1 MTAIRSGTSVQFGI
15 VPFYSGLSS
24 APYPPMQHM
33 NNRYQGNFLISAN
46 QPMIYQVQWTGT
58 SVNENYIPNATG
70 DVVNVVF
77 EIYSTTDYPTPAAF
91 IDWDLLGEVTKSRDV
106 VNTDIV
112 TSSVPDV
119 QSFTIDIANMV
130 ADELSYSLVPIGKG
144 SWQNQEYGGL
154 NGGGA
159 KQDNITETVSPY
171 NVTRNG
177 TYRTI
182 RVDARLEVIDSLGS
196 VVTSST
202 GVTSTSSVRV
212 INSVPNFKA
221 KVYSNQMW
229 ILTQNIVAVNSQRRA
244 LTTCPNSSVNTTGT
258 YGSNYMKPVSMSDQ
272 AEFLYF
278 FVKNSYNGADP
289 DTDYYNRYEMYGQA
303 YNKNGGTGENFVL
316 GSEWKNANGLIEKCS
331 DISHNF
337 QKETATSFKHGQN
350 QMCVQN
356 VAPAY
361 INGHA
366 YNTGSGD
373 YPYGVG
379 NMTSV
384 TPITSNTGW
393 YRVYVRGFYNA
404 NNAAPNDWVDVRHS
418 NVYWYKMDESGTEK
432 SSYENVRFHWLN
444 SMGGID
450 SYTARRDVLESISVE
465 RSLMETALPNR
476 RIFQDNQY
484 ADDSS
489 VLDSAYYSDTM
500 RGSNYYRGGSE
511 VLSINANTNNKVYTE
526 PLNKLEA
533 TWLREIFTSPN
544 VWIETPTADSD
555 ELNYQSDAAELLND
569 QNSYL
574 RPSKTIYT
582 PVILN
587 NTEITSVNEAEG
599 LVMFNIEYTL
609 SQGVLTQRN

>member
-1 MTAIRSGTSVQFGI
+1 MTAIRTGTSVQFGI
-15 VPFYSGLSS
+15 VPYYAGLST

-46 QPMIYQVQWTGT
+46 QPMIYQVQWIGT
-58 SVNENYIPNATG
+58 SVNENYTPSATG

-77 EIYSTTDYPTPAAF
+77 EIYSTTDYPVPPSFA
-91 IDWDLLGEVTKSRDV
+91 DWDLLGEISKKRDV
-106 VNTDIV
+106 SNTNIV
-112 TSSVPDV
+112 TSSVPNV

-130 ADELSYSLVPIGKG
+130 SDELSYSLVPIGKG

-159 KQDNITETVSPY
+159 KQDNITDTVSPY
-171 NVTRNG
+171 NVSRNG

-182 RVDARLEVIDSLGS
+182 RVDARLEVLDSSGL

-202 GVTSTSSVRV
+202 GVTSTASVRV
-212 INSVPNFKA
+212 INSVPNFKS
-221 KVYSNQMW
+221 KLYSNQMW
-229 ILTQNIVAVNSQRRA
+229 ILSQYTVSTSSQRRA
-244 LTTCPNSSVNTTGT
+244 LTTCPNSSVNTTGQ
-258 YGSNYMKPVSMSDQ
+258 NYMKPISIKDE

-278 FVKNSYNGADP
+278 FCKNSYNGSD

-303 YNKNGGTGENFVL
+303 YDKSGSVGENFVL
-316 GSEWKNANGLIEKCS
+316 GSEWINANDLIEKCS

-337 QKETATSFKHGQN
+337 QKETTTSFKHAQN

-356 VAPAY
+356 VSPAY

-384 TPITSNTGW
+384 TPITSDTGW
-393 YRVYVRGFYNA
+393 YRVYVRGYYNA
-404 NNAAPNDWVDVRHS
+404 NPTWTSVRHS
-418 NVYWYKMDESGTEK
+418 NVYWYRIDENGTEK

-450 SYTARRDVLESISVE
+450 SYTARRDILESISVE
-465 RSLMETALPNR
+465 KSLMQTALPNR

-484 ADDSS
+484 ADDAA
-489 VLDSAYYSDTM
+489 VANSAYFSDTM
-500 RGSNYYRGGSE
+500 RGSDYYRGGKE
-511 VLSINANTNNKVYTE
+511 VLSVNANVNNAVYTE
-526 PLNKLEA
+526 PLNKIES
-533 TWLREIFTSPN
+533 TWLREMFTSPN

-555 ELNYQSDAAELLND
+555 ELNYESDAGSLLND

-574 RPSKTIYT
+574 RPSKTVYT
-582 PVILN
+582 PIILN

-609 SQGVLTQRN
+609 SQGILTQRN

>member
-1 MTAIRSGTSVQFGI
+1 MTAIRTGTSVQFGI
-15 VPFYSGLSS
+15 VPYYAGVS
-24 APYPPMQHM
+24 AASYPPMQHM
-33 NNRYQGNFLISAN
+33 NNRYQGNYLISAN
-46 QPMIYQVQWTGT
+46 QPMIYQVQWIGT
-58 SVNENYIPNATG
+58 SVNENYTPSATG
-70 DVVNVVF
+70 DVVNIVF
-77 EIYSTTDYPTPAAF
+77 EIYSTTDYPVPSAF
-91 IDWDLLGEVTKSRDV
+91 ADWDLLGEISKKRDV
-106 VNTDIV
+106 SNTNIV
-112 TSSVPDV
+112 TSSVPNV

-130 ADELSYSLVPIGKG
+130 SDELSYSLVPIGKG

-159 KQDNITETVSPY
+159 KQDNITDTVSPY
-171 NVTRNG
+171 NVSRNG

-182 RVDARLEVIDSLGS
+182 RVDARLEVLDSSGL

-202 GVTSTSSVRV
+202 GVTSTASVRV
-212 INSVPNFKA
+212 INSVPNFKS
-221 KVYSNQMW
+221 KLYSNQMW
-229 ILTQNIVAVNSQRRA
+229 ILSQYTVSTSSQRRA
-244 LTTCPNSSVNTTGT
+244 LTTCPNSSVNTTGQ
-258 YGSNYMKPVSMSDQ
+258 NYMKPISIKDE

-278 FVKNSYNGADP
+278 FCKNSYNGSD

-303 YNKNGGTGENFVL
+303 YDKSGSVGENFVL
-316 GSEWKNANGLIEKCS
+316 GSEWINANDLIEKCS

-337 QKETATSFKHGQN
+337 QKETTTSFKHAQN

-356 VAPAY
+356 VSPAY

-384 TPITSNTGW
+384 TPITSDTGW
-393 YRVYVRGFYNA
+393 YRVYVRGYYNA
-404 NNAAPNDWVDVRHS
+404 NPTWTSVRHS
-418 NVYWYKMDESGTEK
+418 NVYWYRIDENGTEK

-450 SYTARRDVLESISVE
+450 SYTARRDILESISVE
-465 RSLMETALPNR
+465 KSLMQTALPNR

-484 ADDSS
+484 ADDAA
-489 VLDSAYYSDTM
+489 VANSAYFSDTM
-500 RGSNYYRGGSE
+500 RGSDYYRGGKE
-511 VLSINANTNNKVYTE
+511 VLSVNANVNNAVYTE
-526 PLNKLEA
+526 PLNKIES
-533 TWLREIFTSPN
+533 TWLREMFTSPN

-555 ELNYQSDAAELLND
+555 ELNYESDAGSLLND

-574 RPSKTIYT
+574 RPSKTVYT
-582 PVILN
+582 PIILN

-609 SQGVLTQRN
+609 SQGILTQRN

>member
-1 MTAIRSGTSVQFGI
+1 MTAIRTGTSVQFGI
-15 VPFYSGLSS
+15 VPYYIGSNTS
-24 APYPPMQHM
+24 PYPPMQHM
-33 NNRYQGNFLISAN
+33 NNRYQGNYLISAN
-46 QPMIYQVQWTGT
+46 TPMIYQIQWVGT
-58 SVNENYIPNATG
+58 SVNENYTPSVTG

-77 EIYSTTDYPTPAAF
+77 QIYSTTDYPVPSAF
-91 IDWDLLGEVTKSRDV
+91 ADWDLLGEISKKRDV
-106 VNTDIV
+106 SNTNIV
-112 TSSVPDV
+112 TSSVPNV

-130 ADELSYSLVPIGKG
+130 SDELSYSLVPIGKG

-171 NVTRNG
+171 NVSRNG

-182 RVDARLEVIDSLGS
+182 RVDARLEVLDSSGL

-202 GVTSTSSVRV
+202 GVTSTAAVRV
-212 INSVPNFKA
+212 INSVPNFKS
-221 KVYSNQMW
+221 KLYSNQMW
-229 ILTQNIVAVNSQRRA
+229 ILSQYTVSTGSQRRA
-244 LTTCPNSSVNTTGT
+244 LTTCPNSSVTTTGQ
-258 YGSNYMKPVSMSDQ
+258 NYMKPISISDE

-278 FVKNSYNGADP
+278 FCKNSYNGATNEN
-289 DTDYYNRYEMYGQA
+289 TDNYNRYEMYGQA
-303 YNKNGGTGENFVL
+303 YNKDGSTGENFVL
-316 GSEWKNANGLIEKCS
+316 GSDWVPSDGASSRICS

-337 QKETATSFKHGQN
+337 AISSANASHFAHNQN

-366 YNTGSGD
+366 YETGSGN

-379 NMTSV
+379 NMLAV

-393 YRVYVRGFYNA
+393 YRVYVRGYYFSGYQ
-404 NNAAPNDWVDVRHS
+404 NDWVDVRHS
-418 NVYWYKMDESGTEK
+418 NVYWYRMDENGTEK

-465 RSLMETALPNR
+465 RSLMQTALPNR
-476 RIFQDNQY
+476 RIFQDKEY
-484 ADDSS
+484 ADDAA
-489 VLDSAYYSDTM
+489 VADSAYYSDTM
-500 RGSNYYRGGSE
+500 RGSDYYRGGKE
-511 VLSINANTNNKVYTE
+511 VLSINANVNNAVYTE
-526 PLNKLEA
+526 PLNKIES
-533 TWLREIFTSPN
+533 TWLREMFTSPN

-555 ELNYQSDAAELLND
+555 ELNYESDAGSLLND

-574 RPSKTIYT
+574 RPSKTVYT

-609 SQGVLTQRN
+609 SQGILTQRN

>member
-1 MTAIRSGTSVQFGI
+1 MTAIRTGTSVQFGI
-15 VPFYSGLSS
+15 VPYYAGLST

-46 QPMIYQVQWTGT
+46 QPMIYQVQWIGT
-58 SVNENYIPNATG
+58 SVNENYTPSATG

-77 EIYSTTDYPTPAAF
+77 EIYSTTDYPVPPSFA
-91 IDWDLLGEVTKSRDV
+91 DWDLLGEISKKRDV
-106 VNTDIV
+106 SNTNIV
-112 TSSVPDV
+112 TSSVPNV

-130 ADELSYSLVPIGKG
+130 SDELSYSLVPIGKG

-159 KQDNITETVSPY
+159 KQDNITDTVSPY
-171 NVTRNG
+171 NVSRNG

-182 RVDARLEVIDSLGS
+182 RVDARLEVLDSSGL

-202 GVTSTSSVRV
+202 GVTSTAAVRV
-212 INSVPNFKA
+212 INSVPNFKS
-221 KVYSNQMW
+221 KLYSNQMW
-229 ILTQNIVAVNSQRRA
+229 ILSQYTVSTSSQRRA
-244 LTTCPNSSVNTTGT
+244 LTTCPNSSVNTTGQ
-258 YGSNYMKPVSMSDQ
+258 NYMKPISIKDE

-278 FVKNSYNGADP
+278 FCKNSYNGSD

-303 YNKNGGTGENFVL
+303 YDKSGSVGENFVL
-316 GSEWKNANGLIEKCS
+316 GSEWINANDLIEKCS

-337 QKETATSFKHGQN
+337 QKETTTSFKHAQN

-356 VAPAY
+356 VSPAY

-384 TPITSNTGW
+384 TPITSDTGW
-393 YRVYVRGFYNA
+393 YRVYVRGYYNA
-404 NNAAPNDWVDVRHS
+404 NPTWTSVRHS
-418 NVYWYKMDESGTEK
+418 NVYWYRIDENGTEK

-450 SYTARRDVLESISVE
+450 SYTARRDILESISVE
-465 RSLMETALPNR
+465 KSLMQTALPNR

-484 ADDSS
+484 ADDAA
-489 VLDSAYYSDTM
+489 VANSAYFSDTM
-500 RGSNYYRGGSE
+500 RGSDYYRGGKE
-511 VLSINANTNNKVYTE
+511 VLSVNANVNNAVYTE
-526 PLNKLEA
+526 PLNKIES
-533 TWLREIFTSPN
+533 TWLREMFTSPN

-555 ELNYQSDAAELLND
+555 ELNYESDAGSLLND
-569 QNSYL
+569 QNPYL
-574 RPSKTIYT
+574 RPSKTVYT
-582 PVILN
+582 PIILN

-609 SQGVLTQRN
+609 SQGILTQRN

>member
-1 MTAIRSGTSVQFGI
+1 MTAIRTGTSVQFGI
-15 VPFYSGLSS
+15 VPFYTGSNTT
-24 APYPPMQHM
+24 PFPPMQNM
-33 NNRYQGNFLISAN
+33 NNRYRGNYLISAN

-58 SVNENYIPNATG
+58 SVNENYTPSVTG
-70 DVVNVVF
+70 DVINVIF
-77 EIYSTTDYPTPAAF
+77 EIYSTTDFPTPSSF
-91 IDWDLLGEVTKSRDV
+91 TDWDLLGEITKKRDV
-106 VNTDIV
+106 PNTNIV
-112 TSSVPDV
+112 TSSVPNV

-130 ADELSYSLVPIGKG
+130 SDELSYSLVPIGKG
-144 SWQNQEYGGL
+144 SWQNQVYGGL
-154 NGGGA
+154 NGGGV

-171 NVTRNG
+171 NVSRNG

-182 RVDARLEVIDSLGS
+182 RVDARLEVLDSSGL

-202 GVTSTSSVRV
+202 GVTSTSAVRV

-221 KVYSNQMW
+221 KLYSNQMW
-229 ILTQNIVAVNSQRRA
+229 ILSQYTVSTGSQRRA
-244 LTTCPNSSVNTTGT
+244 LTTCPNSSVNTT
-258 YGSNYMKPVSMSDQ
+258 SHNYMKPVSINDE

-278 FVKNSYNGADP
+278 FCKNAYNGVTNE
-289 DTDYYNRYEMYGQA
+289 DTDHYNLYEMYGQA
-303 YNKNGGTGENFVL
+303 YNKDGSTPSASNFVL
-316 GSEWKNANGLIEKCS
+316 GSEWKNSLGTTHICS

-337 QKETATSFKHGQN
+337 QKESTSKFEHEQN
-350 QMCVQN
+350 QICVQN
-356 VAPAY
+356 VSPAY
-361 INGHA
+361 INSHA
-366 YNTGSGD
+366 YAPQNEN
-373 YPYGVG
+373 YPYV
-379 NMTSV
+379 TAR
-384 TPITSNTGW
+384 TPITSSTGW
-393 YRVYVRGFYNA
+393 YRVYVRGNYYSDYQSA
-404 NNAAPNDWVDVRHS
+404 WVAVIHS
-418 NVYWYKMDESGTEK
+418 NVYWYRMDESGTEK

-465 RSLMETALPNR
+465 RSLMQTALPNR

-484 ADDSS
+484 ADSS
-489 VLDSAYYSDTM
+489 AVANTDYLSDTM
-500 RGSNYYRGGSE
+500 RGSDYYRGGKE
-511 VLSINANTNNKVYTE
+511 VLSVNADVNNKVYTE
-526 PLNKLEA
+526 PLNKIEA
-533 TWLREIFTSPN
+533 TWLREMFTSPN

-609 SQGVLTQRN
+609 SQGILTQRN

>member
-1 MTAIRSGTSVQFGI
+1 MTAIRTGTEVEFGI
-15 VPFYSGLSS
+15 VPYYAGLST

-58 SVNENYIPNATG
+58 SVNENYTPSATG

-77 EIYSTTDYPTPAAF
+77 EIYSTTDYPVPSSF
-91 IDWDLLGEVTKSRDV
+91 IDWDLLGEISKKRDV
-106 VNTDIV
+106 SNTDIV
-112 TSSVPDV
+112 TSSVPNV

-130 ADELSYSLVPIGKG
+130 SDELSYSLVPIGKG

-171 NVTRNG
+171 NVSRNG
-177 TYRTI
+177 TYRAI
-182 RVDARLEVIDSLGS
+182 RVDARLEVLDSSGL

-202 GVTSTSSVRV
+202 GVTSTPSVRV

-229 ILTQNIVAVNSQRRA
+229 ILSQNVVSTTSQRRA
-244 LTTCPNSSVNTTGT
+244 LTTCPNSSVNTTGQ
-258 YGSNYMKPVSMSDQ
+258 NYMKPISISDE

-278 FVKNSYNGADP
+278 FCKNSYNGSDS
-289 DTDYYNRYEMYGQA
+289 TDYYNRYEMYGQA
-303 YNKNGGTGENFVL
+303 YNKSGSAGENFVL
-316 GSEWKNANGLIEKCS
+316 GSEWKNALGTTAICS

-337 QKETATSFKHGQN
+337 QKENTTSFKHGQN

-366 YNTGSGD
+366 YETGTGD

-379 NMTSV
+379 NMLAV
-384 TPITSNTGW
+384 TPITSSTGW
-393 YRVYVRGFYNA
+393 YRVYVRGYYNA
-404 NNAAPNDWVDVRHS
+404 NPTWTAVRHS
-418 NVYWYKMDESGTEK
+418 NVYWYKMDENGTEK

-465 RSLMETALPNR
+465 KSLMQTALPNR

-484 ADDSS
+484 ADDAA
-489 VLDSAYYSDTM
+489 VANSAYYTDTM
-500 RGSNYYRGGSE
+500 RGSDYYRGGSE
-511 VLSINANTNNKVYTE
+511 VLSVNADVNNRVYTE
-526 PLNKLEA
+526 PLNKVES
-533 TWLREIFTSPN
+533 TWLREMFTSPN
-544 VWIETPTADSD
+544 VWIETPASDSD
-555 ELNYQSDAAELLND
+555 ELNYESDAGSLLND
-569 QNSYL
+569 QNPYL
-574 RPSKTIYT
+574 RPSTTVYT

-587 NTEITSVNEAEG
+587 NTEIISVNEAEG

-609 SQGVLTQRN
+609 SQGILTQRN

>member
-1 MTAIRSGTSVQFGI
+1 MTAIRTGTSVQFGI
-15 VPFYSGLSS
+15 VPYYIGSNTF
-24 APYPPMQHM
+24 PYPPMQHM
-33 NNRYQGNFLISAN
+33 NNRYQGNYLISAN

-58 SVNENYIPNATG
+58 SVNENYTPSVTG
-70 DVVNVVF
+70 DVVNIVF
-77 EIYSTTDYPTPAAF
+77 EIYSTTDYPVPSAF
-91 IDWDLLGEVTKSRDV
+91 ADWDLLGEISKKRDV
-106 VNTDIV
+106 SNTNIVN
-112 TSSVPDV
+112 SSVPNV

-130 ADELSYSLVPIGKG
+130 SDELSYSLVPIGKG

-159 KQDNITETVSPY
+159 KQDNITDTVSPY
-171 NVTRNG
+171 NVSRNG

-182 RVDARLEVIDSLGS
+182 RVDARLEVLDSSGL

-202 GVTSTSSVRV
+202 GVTSTASVRV
-212 INSVPNFKA
+212 INSVPNFKS
-221 KVYSNQMW
+221 KLYSNQMW
-229 ILTQNIVAVNSQRRA
+229 ILSQYTVSTTSQRRA
-244 LTTCPNSSVNTTGT
+244 LTTCPNSSVNTTGQ
-258 YGSNYMKPVSMSDQ
+258 NYMKPISISDE

-278 FVKNSYNGADP
+278 FCKNSYNGSD

-303 YNKNGGTGENFVL
+303 YNKNGSAGENFVL
-316 GSEWKNANGLIEKCS
+316 GSEWKNALGTTAICS

-337 QKETATSFKHGQN
+337 QKETTTSFKHAQN

-356 VAPAY
+356 VSPAY

-379 NMTSV
+379 NMLAV

-393 YRVYVRGFYNA
+393 YRVYVRGYYNA
-404 NNAAPNDWVDVRHS
+404 NPTWTLVRHS
-418 NVYWYKMDESGTEK
+418 NVYWYRIDENGTEK

-465 RSLMETALPNR
+465 KSLMQTALPNR

-484 ADDSS
+484 ADGTSVIDS
-489 VLDSAYYSDTM
+489 DYFSDTM
-500 RGSNYYRGGSE
+500 RGSNYYRGGKE
-511 VLSINANTNNKVYTE
+511 VLSVNANANNSVYTE
-526 PLNKLEA
+526 PLNKIES
-533 TWLREIFTSPN
+533 TWLREMFTSPN

-555 ELNYQSDAAELLND
+555 ELNYESDAGSLLND
-569 QNSYL
+569 QNPYL
-574 RPSKTIYT
+574 RPSTTVYT
-582 PVILN
+582 PVILT
-587 NTEITSVNEAEG
+587 NTEITSLNEKEG

-609 SQGVLTQRN
+609 SQGILTQRN

>member
-1 MTAIRSGTSVQFGI
+1 MTALKTGTSVQFGI
-15 VPFYSGLSS
+15 VPFYQGSNT

-33 NNRYQGNFLISAN
+33 NNRYQGNYLISAN

-58 SVNENYIPNATG
+58 GVNENYTPAVTG
-70 DVVNVVF
+70 DLVNVVF
-77 EIYSTTDYPTPAAF
+77 EIYSTTEYPTPSLF
-91 IDWDLLGEVTKSRDV
+91 VDWHLLGEITKKRDV

-112 TSSVPDV
+112 NSSVPNV

-171 NVTRNG
+171 NVSRNG

-182 RVDARLEVIDSLGS
+182 RVDARLEVLDSSGL

-202 GVTSTSSVRV
+202 GVTSTSAVRV
-212 INSVPNFKA
+212 INSVPNFKN

-229 ILTQNIVAVNSQRRA
+229 ILSQYTVATNSQKRA
-244 LTTCPNSSVNTTGT
+244 LTTCPNSTVNTVLGT
-258 YGSNYMKPVSMSDQ
+258 VNYMKSISISDE

-278 FVKNSYNGADP
+278 FCKNSYNGSD

-303 YNKNGGTGENFVL
+303 YNKDGTTGTNFVL
-316 GSEWKNANGLIEKCS
+316 GSEWENSLGTTHICS

-337 QKETATSFKHGQN
+337 QKHNANSFKHAQN

-356 VAPAY
+356 VSPAY

-366 YNTGSGD
+366 YETGSGD

-379 NMTSV
+379 NMLAV

-393 YRVYVRGFYNA
+393 YRVHIRGFYYSQ
-404 NNAAPNDWVDVRHS
+404 AATPPAWTSVRHS
-418 NVYWYKMDESGTEK
+418 NVYWYRMDENGTEK

-450 SYTARRDVLESISVE
+450 SYTARRDVLESISIE
-465 RSLMETALPNR
+465 RSLMDTALPNR

-484 ADDSS
+484 ADDSA
-489 VLDSAYYSDTM
+489 VADSAYYSDTM
-500 RGSNYYRGGSE
+500 RGSDYYRGGKE
-511 VLSINANTNNKVYTE
+511 VLSVNANVNNAVYTE

-533 TWLREIFTSPN
+533 TWLREMFTSPN
-544 VWIETPTADSD
+544 VWIETPTEDSD
-555 ELNYQSDAAELLND
+555 ELNYESDAAHLLTA
-569 QNSYL
+569 QNPYL
-574 RPSKTIYT
+574 RPSRTVYT
-582 PVILN
+582 PVILT
-587 NTEITSVNEAEG
+587 NTEVTSVNEKEG

-609 SQGVLTQRN
+609 SQGILTQRN

>member
-1 MTAIRSGTSVQFGI
+1 MTAIRTGTSVQFGI
-15 VPFYSGLSS
+15 VPFYQGSNTT
-24 APYPPMQHM
+24 PYPPMQNM
-33 NNRYQGNFLISAN
+33 NNRYRGNYMISAN

-58 SVNENYIPNATG
+58 SVNENYIPSVTG
-70 DVVNVVF
+70 DVVNVIF
-77 EIYSTTDYPTPAAF
+77 EIYSTTDFPNPSSFT
-91 IDWDLLGEVTKSRDV
+91 DWDLLGEITKKRDV
-106 VNTDIV
+106 SNTNIV
-112 TSSVPDV
+112 TSSVPNV

-154 NGGGA
+154 NGGGF

-171 NVTRNG
+171 NVSRNG

-182 RVDARLEVIDSLGS
+182 RVDARLEVLDSSGLI
-196 VVTSST
+196 VTSST
-202 GVTSTSSVRV
+202 GVTSTSAVRV

-221 KVYSNQMW
+221 KLYPNQMW
-229 ILTQNIVAVNSQRRA
+229 ILSQYTVSTGSQRRA
-244 LTTCPNSSVNTTGT
+244 LTTCPNSSVNTT
-258 YGSNYMKPVSMSDQ
+258 SHNYMKPVSINDE

-278 FVKNSYNGADP
+278 FCKDSFNGATNE
-289 DTDYYNRYEMYGQA
+289 DTDFYNLYEVYGQA
-303 YNKNGGTGENFVL
+303 YNKDGTTPNASNFVL
-316 GSEWKNANGLIEKCS
+316 GSEWKNSLGTTHVCS

-337 QKETATSFKHGQN
+337 QKESVSHFKHSQN

-356 VAPAY
+356 VSPAY
-361 INGHA
+361 INAHA
-366 YNTGSGD
+366 YAPQNSN
-373 YPYGVG
+373 YPYV
-379 NMTSV
+379 TAR
-384 TPITSNTGW
+384 TPITVSTGW
-393 YRVYVRGFYNA
+393 YRVYVRGHYFSDYQGA
-404 NNAAPNDWVDVRHS
+404 WTSVRHS
-418 NVYWYKMDESGTEK
+418 NVYWYRMDESGTEK

-450 SYTARRDVLESISVE
+450 SYTARRDVLESISIE

-484 ADDSS
+484 ADSS
-489 VLDSAYYSDTM
+489 AVVNSAYYSDTM
-500 RGSNYYRGGSE
+500 RGSDYYRGGKE
-511 VLSINANTNNKVYTE
+511 VLSVNANVNNSVYTE
-526 PLNKLEA
+526 PLNKLES
-533 TWLREIFTSPN
+533 TWLREMFTSPN

-555 ELNYQSDAAELLND
+555 ELNYQSDAAELLTD

-582 PVILN
+582 PVILT
-587 NTEITSVNEAEG
+587 NTEVTSVNEAEG

>member
-1 MTAIRSGTSVQFGI
+1 MTAIRTGTSVQFGI
-15 VPFYSGLSS
+15 VPYYVGSNT

-33 NNRYQGNFLISAN
+33 NNRYQGNYLISAN
-46 QPMIYQVQWTGT
+46 TPMIYQVQWTGT
-58 SVNENYIPNATG
+58 SVNENYTPSVTG

-77 EIYSTTDYPTPAAF
+77 EIYSTTDYPVPSAF
-91 IDWDLLGEVTKSRDV
+91 ADWDLLGEISKKRDV
-106 VNTDIV
+106 SNTNIVN
-112 TSSVPDV
+112 SSVPNV

-130 ADELSYSLVPIGKG
+130 SDELSYSLVPIGKG

-159 KQDNITETVSPY
+159 KQDNITDTVSPY
-171 NVTRNG
+171 NVSRNG

-182 RVDARLEVIDSLGS
+182 RVDARLEVLDSSGL

-202 GVTSTSSVRV
+202 GVTSTASVRV
-212 INSVPNFKA
+212 INSVPNFKS
-221 KVYSNQMW
+221 KLYSNQMW
-229 ILTQNIVAVNSQRRA
+229 ILSRYTVSTSSQRRA
-244 LTTCPNSSVNTTGT
+244 LTTCPNSSVNTT
-258 YGSNYMKPVSMSDQ
+258 SHNYMKPISISDE

-278 FVKNSYNGADP
+278 FCKDSYNGVSNE
-289 DTDYYNRYEMYGQA
+289 DTDYYNLYEVYGQA
-303 YNKNGGTGENFVL
+303 YDKSGSTGINFVL
-316 GSEWKNANGLIEKCS
+316 GSEWKNALGTTAICS

-337 QKETATSFKHGQN
+337 QKESTNIFKHAQN

-356 VAPAY
+356 VSPAY
-361 INGHA
+361 INSHA
-366 YNTGSGD
+366 YVPQNAN
-373 YPYGVG
+373 YPY
-379 NMTSV
+379 TATT

-393 YRVYVRGFYNA
+393 YRVYVRGHYYSDYQSA
-404 NNAAPNDWVDVRHS
+404 WTSVRHS
-418 NVYWYKMDESGTEK
+418 NVYWYRIDENGTEK

-465 RSLMETALPNR
+465 KSLMQTALPNR

-484 ADDSS
+484 ADDAA
-489 VLDSAYYSDTM
+489 VANSAYYSDTM

-511 VLSINANTNNKVYTE
+511 VLSVNADVNNAVYTE
-526 PLNKLEA
+526 PLNKLES
-533 TWLREIFTSPN
+533 TWLREMFTSPN
-544 VWIETPTADSD
+544 VWIETPASDSD
-555 ELNYQSDAAELLND
+555 ELNYESDAGSLLND
-569 QNSYL
+569 QNPYL
-574 RPSKTIYT
+574 RPSKTVYT

-609 SQGVLTQRN
+609 SQGILTQRN

>member
-1 MTAIRSGTSVQFGI
+1 MTAIRTGTSVQFGI
-15 VPFYSGLSS
+15 VPYYVGSNT

-33 NNRYQGNFLISAN
+33 NNSYQGNYLISAN
-46 QPMIYQVQWTGT
+46 QPMIYQVQWIGT
-58 SVNENYIPNATG
+58 SVNENYTPSATG
-70 DVVNVVF
+70 DVVNIVF
-77 EIYSTTDYPTPAAF
+77 EIYSTTDYPTPSTF
-91 IDWDLLGEVTKSRDV
+91 VDWDLLGEITKKRDV
-106 VNTDIV
+106 SNTNIVN
-112 TSSVPDV
+112 SSVPNV

-130 ADELSYSLVPIGKG
+130 SDELSYSLVPIGKG

-171 NVTRNG
+171 NVSRNG

-182 RVDARLEVIDSLGS
+182 RVDARLEVLDSSGL

-202 GVTSTSSVRV
+202 GVQSTSSVRV
-212 INSVPNFKA
+212 INSVPNFKS
-221 KVYSNQMW
+221 KLYSNQMW
-229 ILTQNIVAVNSQRRA
+229 ILSESTVFTTSQRRA
-244 LTTCPNSSVNTTGT
+244 LTTCPNSSVNTTGQ
-258 YGSNYMKPVSMSDQ
+258 NYMKPISISDE

-278 FVKNSYNGADP
+278 FCKNSFNGGD
-289 DTDYYNRYEMYGQA
+289 DTDYYNLYEVYGQA
-303 YNKNGGTGENFVL
+303 YDKSGSTGINFVL
-316 GSEWKNANGLIEKCS
+316 GSSWENALGTTDIYS

-337 QKETATSFKHGQN
+337 QKESTNIFKHAQN

-356 VAPAY
+356 VSPAY
-361 INGHA
+361 INSHA
-366 YNTGSGD
+366 YVPQNAN
-373 YPYGVG
+373 YPY
-379 NMTSV
+379 TTTT

-393 YRVYVRGFYNA
+393 YRVYVRGHYYS
-404 NNAAPNDWVDVRHS
+404 NNQGDWTSVRHS
-418 NVYWYKMDESGTEK
+418 NVYWYRIDENGTEK

-450 SYTARRDVLESISVE
+450 SYTARRDVLESISIE
-465 RSLMETALPNR
+465 KSLMDTALPNR

-489 VLDSAYYSDTM
+489 VANSAYYTDTM
-500 RGSNYYRGGSE
+500 RGSNYYRGGKE
-511 VLSINANTNNKVYTE
+511 VLSVNANANNSVYTE

-533 TWLREIFTSPN
+533 TWLREMFTSPN

-555 ELNYQSDAAELLND
+555 EFNYQSDAAYFSTS

-574 RPSKTIYT
+574 RPSRTAYT
-582 PVILN
+582 PVILT
-587 NTEITSVNEAEG
+587 NTEVTSVNEKEG

-609 SQGVLTQRN
+609 SQGILTQRN

>member
-1 MTAIRSGTSVQFGI
+1 MTALKTGTSVKFGI
-15 VPFYSGLSS
+15 VPYYQGDST
-24 APYPPMQHM
+24 APFPPMQHM
-33 NNRYQGNFLISAN
+33 NIRYGGNYLISAN
-46 QPMIYQVQWTGT
+46 QPMIYQIQWTGT
-58 SVNENYIPNATG
+58 GVDENYTPFTTG
-70 DVVNVVF
+70 DLVNVIF
-77 EIYSTTDYPTPAAF
+77 EIYATTESPNPSSF
-91 IDWDLLGEVTKSRDV
+91 IDWDLLGEITKKRDV
-106 VNTDIV
+106 VNTNIV
-112 TSSVPDV
+112 NSSVPNV

-144 SWQNQEYGGL
+144 SWQNQIYGGL
-154 NGGGA
+154 NGGAA

-182 RVDARLEVIDSLGS
+182 RVDARLEVLDSSGL
-196 VVTSST
+196 VVASST
-202 GVTSTSSVRV
+202 GVTSTSAVRV
-212 INSVPNFKA
+212 INSVPNFKS

-229 ILTQNIVAVNSQRRA
+229 ILSQHVVTTGSQRRA
-244 LTTCPNSSVNTTGT
+244 LTTCPNSSVNTT
-258 YGSNYMKPVSMSDQ
+258 SHNYMKPVSMGDE

-278 FVKNSYNGADP
+278 FAKSTYNSVD

-303 YNKNGGTGENFVL
+303 YNKNGGVGENFVL
-316 GSEWKNANGLIEKCS
+316 GSEWKNANGLIQKCS

-337 QKETATSFKHGQN
+337 LKETATSFKHGQN

-384 TPITSNTGW
+384 TPITSDTGW
-393 YRVYVRGFYNA
+393 YRVYVRGYYNA
-404 NNAAPNDWVDVRHS
+404 NPGWVDVRHS
-418 NVYWYKMDESGTEK
+418 NVYWYRMDESGTKK

-484 ADDSS
+484 ADTTS
-489 VLDSAYYSDTM
+489 VADSAYYSDTM
-500 RGSNYYRGGSE
+500 RGSNYYRGGKE
-511 VLSINANTNNKVYTE
+511 VLSVSANANNSVYTE

-533 TWLREIFTSPN
+533 TWLREMFTSPN
-544 VWIETPTADSD
+544 VWIETPTEDSD
-555 ELNYQSDAAELLND
+555 ELNYQSDAADLLTD

-587 NTEITSVNEAEG
+587 NTDVTSLNEAEG

-609 SQGVLTQRN
+609 SQGILTQRN

>member
-1 MTAIRSGTSVQFGI
+1 MTALKTGTSVQFGI
-15 VPFYSGLSS
+15 VPYYIGDST

-33 NNRYQGNFLISAN
+33 NNRYRGNYLISAN

-58 SVNENYIPNATG
+58 GVNENYTPAVTG
-70 DVVNVVF
+70 DLVNVVF
-77 EIYSTTDYPTPAAF
+77 EIYSTTDYPTPASF
-91 IDWDLLGEVTKSRDV
+91 VDWDLLGEITKKRDV
-106 VNTDIV
+106 VNTNIV
-112 TSSVPDV
+112 NSSVPNV

-171 NVTRNG
+171 NVSRNG

-182 RVDARLEVIDSLGS
+182 RVDARLEVLDSSGL

-212 INSVPNFKA
+212 INSVPNFKS
-221 KVYSNQMW
+221 KLYSNQMW
-229 ILTQNIVAVNSQRRA
+229 ILSQYTVSTPSQRRA
-244 LTTCPNSSVNTTGT
+244 LTTCPNSSVNTT
-258 YGSNYMKPVSMSDQ
+258 SHNYMKPVSIGDE

-278 FVKNSYNGADP
+278 FCKNSFNGDD
-289 DTDYYNRYEMYGQA
+289 DTDYYNRYEMYGKSF
-303 YNKNGGTGENFVL
+303 NKSGTLQYEFVL
-316 GSEWKNANGLIEKCS
+316 GSEWTNSLGTTAVCS

-337 QKETATSFKHGQN
+337 QKHNANSFAHAQN

-356 VAPAY
+356 VSPAY

-366 YNTGSGD
+366 YIANQNSD
-373 YPYGVG
+373 YPYPSG
-379 NMTSV
+379 NAI
-384 TPITSNTGW
+384 TPINANTGW
-393 YRVYVRGFYNA
+393 YRVYVRGFYND
-404 NNAAPNDWVDVRHS
+404 NVDPNYVAVRHS
-418 NVYWYKMDESGTEK
+418 NVYWYRMDESGTEK

-450 SYTARRDVLESISVE
+450 SYTARRDVLESISIE
-465 RSLMETALPNR
+465 RSLMDTALPNR

-489 VLDSAYYSDTM
+489 VANSAYYTDTM
-500 RGSNYYRGGSE
+500 RGSNYYRGGKE
-511 VLSINANTNNKVYTE
+511 VLSVNANVNNSVYTE

-533 TWLREIFTSPN
+533 TWLREMFTSPN

-555 ELNYQSDAAELLND
+555 ELNYQSDAAYLATS

-574 RPSKTIYT
+574 RPSRTAYT
-582 PVILN
+582 PVILT
-587 NTEITSVNEAEG
+587 NTEVTSVNEKEG

-609 SQGVLTQRN
+609 SQGILTQRN

>member
-1 MTAIRSGTSVQFGI
+1 MTAIRTGTEVEFGI
-15 VPFYSGLSS
+15 VPYYAGLST

-58 SVNENYIPNATG
+58 SVNENYTPSATG

-77 EIYSTTDYPTPAAF
+77 EIYSTTDYPVPSSF
-91 IDWDLLGEVTKSRDV
+91 IDWDLLGEISKKRDV
-106 VNTDIV
+106 SNTDIV
-112 TSSVPDV
+112 TSSVPNV

-130 ADELSYSLVPIGKG
+130 SDELSYSLVPIGKG

-171 NVTRNG
+171 NVSRNG
-177 TYRTI
+177 TYRAI
-182 RVDARLEVIDSLGS
+182 RVDARLEVLDSSGL

-202 GVTSTSSVRV
+202 GVTSTPSVRV

-229 ILTQNIVAVNSQRRA
+229 ILSQNVVSTTSQRRA
-244 LTTCPNSSVNTTGT
+244 LTTCPNSSVNTTGQ
-258 YGSNYMKPVSMSDQ
+258 NYMKPISISDE

-278 FVKNSYNGADP
+278 FCKNSYNGSDS
-289 DTDYYNRYEMYGQA
+289 TDYYNRYEMYGQA
-303 YNKNGGTGENFVL
+303 YNKSGSAGENFVL
-316 GSEWKNANGLIEKCS
+316 GSEWKNALGTTAICS

-337 QKETATSFKHGQN
+337 QKENTTSFKHGQN

-366 YNTGSGD
+366 YETGTGD

-379 NMTSV
+379 NMLAV
-384 TPITSNTGW
+384 TPITSSTGW
-393 YRVYVRGFYNA
+393 YRVYVRGYYNA
-404 NNAAPNDWVDVRHS
+404 NPTWTAVRHS
-418 NVYWYKMDESGTEK
+418 NVYWYKMDENGTEK

-465 RSLMETALPNR
+465 KSLMQTALPNR
-476 RIFQDNQY
+476 
-484 ADDSS
+484 
-489 VLDSAYYSDTM
+489 L
-500 RGSNYYRGGSE
+500 YR
-511 VLSINANTNNKVYTE
+511 KV
-526 PLNKLEA
+526 
-533 TWLREIFTSPN
+533 F
-544 VWIETPTADSD
+544 
-555 ELNYQSDAAELLND
+555 
-569 QNSYL
+569 
-574 RPSKTIYT
+574 
-582 PVILN
+582 
-587 NTEITSVNEAEG
+587 
-599 LVMFNIEYTL
+599 
-609 SQGVLTQRN
+609 

>member
-1 MTAIRSGTSVQFGI
+1 MTAIRTGTEVEFGI
-15 VPFYSGLSS
+15 VPYYAGLST

-58 SVNENYIPNATG
+58 SVNENYTPSATG

-77 EIYSTTDYPTPAAF
+77 EIYSTTDYPVPSSF
-91 IDWDLLGEVTKSRDV
+91 IDWDLLGEISKKRDV
-106 VNTDIV
+106 SNTDIV
-112 TSSVPDV
+112 TSSVPNV

-130 ADELSYSLVPIGKG
+130 SDELSYSLVPIGKG

-159 KQDNITETVSPY
+159 KQDNITDTVSPY
-171 NVTRNG
+171 NVSRNG
-177 TYRTI
+177 TYRAI
-182 RVDARLEVIDSLGS
+182 RVDARLEVLDSSGL

-202 GVTSTSSVRV
+202 GVTSTPSVRV

-229 ILTQNIVAVNSQRRA
+229 ILSQNVVSTTSQRRA
-244 LTTCPNSSVNTTGT
+244 LTTCPNSSVNTTGQ
-258 YGSNYMKPVSMSDQ
+258 NYMKPISISDE

-278 FVKNSYNGADP
+278 FCKNSYNGSDS
-289 DTDYYNRYEMYGQA
+289 TDYYNRYEMYGQA
-303 YNKNGGTGENFVL
+303 YNKSGSAGENFVL
-316 GSEWKNANGLIEKCS
+316 GSEWKNALGTTAICS

-337 QKETATSFKHGQN
+337 QKENTTSFKHGQN

-366 YNTGSGD
+366 YETGTGD

-379 NMTSV
+379 NMLAV
-384 TPITSNTGW
+384 TPITSSTGW
-393 YRVYVRGFYNA
+393 YRVYVRGYYNA
-404 NNAAPNDWVDVRHS
+404 NPTWTAVRHS
-418 NVYWYKMDESGTEK
+418 NVYWYRMDENGTEK

-465 RSLMETALPNR
+465 KSLMQTALPNR
-476 RIFQDNQY
+476 RIFQDNQRE
-484 ADDSS
+484 DDSS
-489 VLDSAYYSDTM
+489 VPNSAYLSDTM

-511 VLSINANTNNKVYTE
+511 VLSVNADVNNRVYTE
-526 PLNKLEA
+526 PLNKVES
-533 TWLREIFTSPN
+533 TWLREMFTSPN
-544 VWIETPTADSD
+544 VWIETPASDSD
-555 ELNYQSDAAELLND
+555 ELNYESDAGSLLND
-569 QNSYL
+569 QNPYL
-574 RPSKTIYT
+574 RPSTTVYT

-587 NTEITSVNEAEG
+587 NTEIISVNEAEG

-609 SQGVLTQRN
+609 SQGILTQRN

>member
-1 MTAIRSGTSVQFGI
+1 MTAIRTGTEVEFGI
-15 VPFYSGLSS
+15 VPYYAGIST

-58 SVNENYIPNATG
+58 GVNENYTPSVTG
-70 DVVNVVF
+70 DVVNMVF
-77 EIYSTTDYPTPAAF
+77 EIYSTTDYPVPSSFA
-91 IDWDLLGEVTKSRDV
+91 DWDLLGEVSKKRDISNTNI
-106 VNTDIV
+106 VN
-112 TSSVPDV
+112 SSVPNV

-130 ADELSYSLVPIGKG
+130 SDELSYSLVPIGKG

-159 KQDNITETVSPY
+159 KQDNITDTVSPY
-171 NVTRNG
+171 NVSRNG

-182 RVDARLEVIDSLGS
+182 RVDARLEVLDSSGL

-202 GVTSTSSVRV
+202 GVTSTSAVRV
-212 INSVPNFKA
+212 INSVPNFKS
-221 KVYSNQMW
+221 KLYSNQMW
-229 ILTQNIVAVNSQRRA
+229 ILSQNVVSTSSQRRA
-244 LTTCPNSSVNTTGT
+244 LTTCPNSSVNTTDE
-258 YGSNYMKPVSMSDQ
+258 NYMKPISRTDE

-278 FVKNSYNGADP
+278 FCKNSYNGSD

-303 YNKNGGTGENFVL
+303 YDKNGSVGENFVL

-366 YNTGSGD
+366 YETGTGD

-379 NMTSV
+379 NMLAV
-384 TPITSNTGW
+384 TPITSSTGW
-393 YRVYVRGFYNA
+393 YRVYVRGYYNA
-404 NNAAPNDWVDVRHS
+404 NPTWTAVRHS
-418 NVYWYKMDESGTEK
+418 NVYWYRMDENGTEK

-465 RSLMETALPNR
+465 KSLMQTALPNR

-484 ADDSS
+484 ADDAA
-489 VLDSAYYSDTM
+489 VANSAYYTDTM
-500 RGSNYYRGGSE
+500 RGSDYYRGGSE
-511 VLSINANTNNKVYTE
+511 VLSVNADVNNRVYTE
-526 PLNKLEA
+526 PLNKVES
-533 TWLREIFTSPN
+533 TWLREMFTSPN
-544 VWIETPTADSD
+544 VWIETPASDSD
-555 ELNYQSDAAELLND
+555 ELNYESDAGSLLND
-569 QNSYL
+569 QNPYL
-574 RPSKTIYT
+574 RPSTTVYT

-587 NTEITSVNEAEG
+587 NTEIISVNEAEG

-609 SQGVLTQRN
+609 SQGILTQRN

>member
-33 NNRYQGNFLISAN
+33 NNRFQGNYLISAN

-58 SVNENYIPNATG
+58 GVNENYTPSVTG
-70 DVVNVVF
+70 DVINVVF
-77 EIYSTTDYPTPAAF
+77 EIYSTTDYPNPSAF
-91 IDWDLLGEVTKSRDV
+91 ADWDLLGEISKKRDV
-106 VNTDIV
+106 SNTNIV
-112 TSSVPDV
+112 TSSVPNV

-130 ADELSYSLVPIGKG
+130 SDELSYSLVPIGKG

-154 NGGGA
+154 NGGGV

-171 NVTRNG
+171 NVSRNG

-182 RVDARLEVIDSLGS
+182 RVDARLEVLDSSGL
-196 VVTSST
+196 VVTSTT
-202 GVTSTSSVRV
+202 GVTSTSAVRV
-212 INSVPNFKA
+212 INSVPNFKS
-221 KVYSNQMW
+221 KLYSNQMW
-229 ILTQNIVAVNSQRRA
+229 ILSQYTVSTGSQRRA
-244 LTTCPNSSVNTTGT
+244 LTTCPNSSVNTT
-258 YGSNYMKPVSMSDQ
+258 SHNYMKPVSINDE

-278 FVKNSYNGADP
+278 FCKNSYNSSD

-337 QKETATSFKHGQN
+337 QKETSTSFEHAQN

-379 NMTSV
+379 NMTAV

-404 NNAAPNDWVDVRHS
+404 NPGWVDVRHS
-418 NVYWYKMDESGTEK
+418 NVYWYRMDESGTEK

-484 ADDSS
+484 ADDAA
-489 VLDSAYYSDTM
+489 VVNSAYYSDTM
-500 RGSNYYRGGSE
+500 RGSDYYRGGKE
-511 VLSINANTNNKVYTE
+511 VLSVNANVNNSVYTE
-526 PLNKLEA
+526 PLNKIES
-533 TWLREIFTSPN
+533 TWLREMFTSPN

-555 ELNYQSDAAELLND
+555 ELNYQSDAAELLTD

-582 PVILN
+582 PVILT
-587 NTEITSVNEAEG
+587 NTEVTSVNEAEG

>member
-1 MTAIRSGTSVQFGI
+1 MTAIRTGTEVEFGI
-15 VPFYSGLSS
+15 VPYYAGLST

-58 SVNENYIPNATG
+58 SVNENYTPSVTG

-77 EIYSTTDYPTPAAF
+77 EIYSTTDYPNPASF
-91 IDWDLLGEVTKSRDV
+91 IDWDLLGEISKKRDV
-106 VNTDIV
+106 SNTDIV
-112 TSSVPDV
+112 TSSVPNV

-130 ADELSYSLVPIGKG
+130 SDELSYSLVPIGKG

-171 NVTRNG
+171 NVSRNG

-182 RVDARLEVIDSLGS
+182 RVDARLEVLDSSGL

-202 GVTSTSSVRV
+202 GVTSASAVRV

-229 ILTQNIVAVNSQRRA
+229 ILSQNVVSTTSQRRA
-244 LTTCPNSSVNTTGT
+244 LTTCPNSSVTTTGQ
-258 YGSNYMKPVSMSDQ
+258 NYMKPISISDE

-278 FVKNSYNGADP
+278 FCKNSYNASDSS
-289 DTDYYNRYEMYGQA
+289 DYYNRYEMYGQA
-303 YNKNGGTGENFVL
+303 YNKSGTAGINFVL
-316 GSEWKNANGLIEKCS
+316 GSEWKNALGTTAICS

-337 QKETATSFKHGQN
+337 QKETTTSFKHGQN

-366 YNTGSGD
+366 YETGSGD

-379 NMTSV
+379 NMLAV

-393 YRVYVRGFYNA
+393 YRVYVRGYYNA
-404 NNAAPNDWVDVRHS
+404 NPTWTAVRHS
-418 NVYWYKMDESGTEK
+418 NVYWYRMDENGTEK

-465 RSLMETALPNR
+465 KSLMQTALPNR

-484 ADDSS
+484 ADDAA
-489 VLDSAYYSDTM
+489 VANSAYYSDTM
-500 RGSNYYRGGSE
+500 RGSDYYRGGKE
-511 VLSINANTNNKVYTE
+511 VLSVNANVNNAVYTE
-526 PLNKLEA
+526 PLNKVES
-533 TWLREIFTSPN
+533 TWLREMFTSPN
-544 VWIETPTADSD
+544 VWIETPASDSD
-555 ELNYQSDAAELLND
+555 ELNYESDAGSLLND
-569 QNSYL
+569 QNPYL
-574 RPSKTIYT
+574 RPSKTVYT

-609 SQGVLTQRN
+609 SQGILTQRN